1 MSNESVLDKIQ
12 NKKQNPSPNVNTLLK
27 ISLGLVFL
35 TVLSSTLVYAETV
48 DVEVTPFD
56 ADYATTGLTIS
67 NAQLD
72 VELVVSTLVNDTP
85 KTQCGP
91 GTVLKNNTCVLDE
104 RCGPGTVLKN
114 NTCVLDERCGPGT
127 ILVNGECIV
136 EKSTSKSITISK
148 AMGKELITGVITALV
163 IAGIVGIILGIIAK
177 ASKKNN

>member
-1 MSNESVLDKIQ
+1 M
-12 NKKQNPSPNVNTLLK
+12 K

-91 GTVLKNNTCVLDE
+91 GTV
-104 RCGPGTVLKN
+104 
-114 NTCVLDERCGPGT
+114 
-127 ILVNGECIV
+127 
-136 EKSTSKSITISK
+136 
-148 AMGKELITGVITALV
+148 
-163 IAGIVGIILGIIAK
+163 
-177 ASKKNN
+177 

>member
-104 RCGPGTVLKN
+104 RCGPGT
-114 NTCVLDERCGPGT
+114 